1 MEQPIAFQPVET
13 RNHLRIPAIIF
24 SILALCSFI
33 LGSILLSL
41 IWFNVGVHVT
51 GKDIGAISETRG
63 FAFLFLWPATMLMT
77 WIFSIVALLLGKRW
91 VAASCSLPVALV
103 ILYVVWYIVALFLLN
118 ISGVLFSVCF
128 FMFDVGAIWLAAW
141 FIKSLPRGSV

>member
-1 MEQPIAFQPVET
+1 MDQPIVFQPIET

-41 IWFNVGVHVT
+41 IWFDVGVHVT
-51 GKDIGAISETRG
+51 GKDIGAIGEARA
-63 FAFLFLWPATMLMT
+63 FAFIILWPATMLTT
-77 WIFSIVALLLGKRW
+77 WIFSTVALLLGKRW
-91 VAASCSLPVALV
+91 LVASCSLPVALV
-103 ILYVVWYIVALFLLN
+103 IFYAIWYIVAIYLLN
-118 ISGVLFSVCF
+118 ISGMLFSACF